1 MYTPKLDIIE
11 VIMHFR
17 FVSNILQIR
26 FALVSSTQWDE
37 NGNKSAIKYL
47 YMWLHDYFKRLK
59 SRFFEKIS
67 SLRRPPHS
75 FERMIQ
81 QNK

>member
-17 FVSNILQIR
+17 LVSNILQIK

-37 NGNKSAIKYL
+37 NGNKSAIKIFEPVVAQL
-47 YMWLHDYFKRLK
+47 LQKAK
-59 SRFFEKIS
+59 IKFF
-67 SLRRPPHS
+67 
-75 FERMIQ
+75 
-81 QNK
+81 